1 MQPAPCRRGG
11 AHGGVV
17 STESSERGHACY
29 YVSACAGEKATRE
42 RRACFVCVLYIY
54 AYFRRSRLSIGG
66 RSGQCVWLSPEPVG
80 CGLWA
85 VGARTD
91 RGIRDPAN
99 PGNGTPAGAANSG
112 TAPCSV
118 SPGRGLC
125 TIFPEEILRINILA
139 RRARGAVGS
148 GAHRHWYDDGPA
160 EHAAEAAPGLDS
172 GISVCD
178 SAATS
183 PYSTRR

>member
-1 MQPAPCRRGG
+1 MHVTTYPRA
-11 AHGGVV
+11 
-17 STESSERGHACY
+17 
-29 YVSACAGEKATRE
+29 RE
-42 RRACFVCVLYIY
+42 RKRRVRGARVLYVYYIFP
-54 AYFRRSRLSIGG
+54 AYFGRAVSIGG
-66 RSGQCVWLSPEPVG
+66 RSGVCVAVTS
-80 CGLWA
+80 

-91 RGIRDPAN
+91 PGPGIRDPAN
-99 PGNGTPAGAANSG
+99 PGNGTPAGAANC
-112 TAPCSV
+112 PVQCR
-118 SPGRGLC
+118 PGRGLC

-139 RRARGAVGS
+139 RRARGAVGA